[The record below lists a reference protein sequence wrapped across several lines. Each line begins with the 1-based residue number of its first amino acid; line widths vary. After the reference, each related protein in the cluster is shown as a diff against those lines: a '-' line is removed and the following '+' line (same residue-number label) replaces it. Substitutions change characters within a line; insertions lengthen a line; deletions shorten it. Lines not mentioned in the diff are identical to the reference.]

1 MKKTKADKDHIKP
14 SRLALLR
21 RRRTRLFDLG
31 LGMVGLALAGVSSY
45 LPYYVY
51 FNETEFGPPTMQFT
65 GRIDYEAPV
74 VVERSR
80 ETRRPLFTEELAV
93 NFEAQEI
100 DPLVTGSIQPDGDGI
115 PRLRPRVRPRPSLEQ
130 FNDLQ
135 AELTV
140 HESLELVFATRGRAL
155 IRDGDDILPIAVGSR
170 LPDGSTVKS
179 LLRKQNGWQVV
190 TSNNHV
196 LKPSN

>member
-1 MKKTKADKDHIKP
+1 MKQTKADKEYIKP
-14 SRLALLR
+14 SRLAMLR

-31 LGMVGLALAGVSSY
+31 LGVVGLALAGISSY

-51 FNETEFGPPTMQFT
+51 FNESEFGPPTMQFT

-74 VVERSR
+74 IVERAR
-80 ETRRPLFTEELAV
+80 ETRRALFTEDLV
-93 NFEAQEI
+93 VKFDAQEI
-100 DPLVTGSIQPDGDGI
+100 DPLVTGSIQPNEGGI

-130 FNDLQ
+130 FDDLQ
-135 AELTV
+135 TELID

-179 LLRKQNGWQVV
+179 LLRKKNGWQVV